1 MLEEDAREGEGSS
14 EEETDGG
21 PQAKA
26 WVGDVAEAAGGGI
39 LGCATALI
47 FVVRVWRRGGRGATE
62 GGGGGT
68 SRNEKLSRPAREVRG
83 ARQDIP
89 SLHSCIF
96 SQVTKLQSSQEDILI
111 YHDNDM

>member
-62 GGGGGT
+62 GGGG
-68 SRNEKLSRPAREVRG
+68 ARRETRSYHDQLERYEVRDRTYQVCTR
-83 ARQDIP
+83 A
-89 SLHSCIF
+89 F
-96 SQVTKLQSSQEDILI
+96 SVKLQSYKALKRT
-111 YHDNDM
+111 Y